1 MRFVPL
7 MFVAFLLSVVA
18 VPPAQSQPNW
28 ASGDMITETEL
39 VSDMQVVTPGQNFH
53 VALHQIMPEGW
64 HTYWRNPGD
73 AGLPARIVWELP
85 DGVSAGEI
93 IWPAPHALPLGPIM
107 DYGYEDEVFFP
118 VPFQVSEDFSGSNLS
133 IRADVS
139 WLVCEDICIPEE
151 GVFELTLAVG
161 SESQE
166 HPDNVWNIRAALD
179 AEPKLDAEAGAT
191 LDLSGEN
198 LVLSVSGGQL
208 LAPDMEWR
216 NLTFFP
222 FDQGLIKH
230 AAPQMVMSGEMAEIL
245 LVLSPGYLLE
255 HGVTKNYGGVLN
267 FDREVAGG
275 WVASTLAIEAVPG
288 DGSVNIPNSL
298 RGMDGVEAGSVSLV
312 MLLLLALGGGLI
324 LNLMPCVF
332 PVLSIKILKV
342 VEVAHEHPNRVRR
355 HGLYF
360 LIGVVLSFV
369 FLAGLLVLLREFGL
383 PLGWGF
389 QLQVPIVVAA
399 LALLLFAIGLNLLGL
414 FEIGTSIQGVGGSL
428 AAQKGGRG
436 AFFTGILAVVVAA
449 PCVGPLA
456 AGALGVALTQ
466 PASVVLLVSA
476 AMGLGLALPFL
487 TLSVFPS
494 LLRFV
499 PKPGAWMDIFKQ
511 ALAFPMFASAL
522 WMVWV
527 LSVQSGSQ
535 GVLFIGISLLAFSM
549 AIWALRLKSVV
560 WLLIAV
566 TAFIISALSLVMIA
580 RLPAAASTQTLS
592 QGEEAWSEER
602 VAALRASGQPV
613 FIDVTAAWCVTCQIN
628 KLTVLDTEIVRD
640 AFEAYDVVHLK
651 ADWTNRNDEI
661 ADLIARHGAAG
672 VPLYLLFPANG
683 DAARIL
689 PSMLTQGGVIEALAD
704 AAG

>member
-1 MRFVPL
+1 MRSVTMMFAAFV
-7 MFVAFLLSVVA
+7 LSVLA
-18 VPPAQSQPNW
+18 ALPSQAQPNW
-28 ASGDMITETEL
+28 AAGETISETKL
-39 VSDMQVVTPGQNFH
+39 ISDMRVVTPGQDFH
-53 VALHQIMPEGW
+53 VGMHQIMPEGW

-73 AGLPARIVWELP
+73 AGLPAQIDWHLP
-85 DGVSAGEI
+85 EGVTAGEI

-107 DYGYEDEVFFP
+107 DYGYDGELVLP
-118 VPFQVSEDFSGSNLS
+118 VPFHISPDYSGSELS
-133 IRADVS
+133 ISADIS
-139 WLVCEDICIPEE
+139 WLVCEEICIPEE
-151 GVFELTLAVG
+151 GSFELVLGVG
-161 SESQE
+161 PDSQE
-166 HPDNVWNIRAALD
+166 HSDDVWQIRSALIS
-179 AEPKLDAEAGAT
+179 EPKLDEDAQAT
-191 LDLSGEN
+191 LDLSGDD
-198 LVLSVSGGQL
+198 LVLTISGGTL
-208 LAPDMEWR
+208 LAEDMEWR
-216 NLTFFP
+216 NLAFFP
-222 FDQGLIKH
+222 YDQGLIEH
-230 AAPQMVMSGEMAEIL
+230 AAPQTVLSGDMADVL
-245 LVLSPGYLLE
+245 LVLTPGYLLNQ
-255 HGVTKNYGGVLN
+255 GVARNYGGVLS
-267 FDREVAGG
+267 FDLETAGD
-275 WVASTLAIEAVPG
+275 WVPSTIAIDAMPG
-288 DGSVNIPNSL
+288 DGTIEIPSISDFA
-298 RGMDGVEAGSVSLV
+298 GEAQVGGQGLLV
-312 MLLLLALGGGLI
+312 LLALALGGGLI

-399 LALLLFAIGLNLLGL
+399 LALLLFAIGLNLLGM

-466 PASVVLLVSA
+466 PAEVVLLVSA
-476 AMGLGLALPFL
+476 FMGLGLAIPFL
-487 TLSVFPS
+487 VLSLFPA
-494 LLRFV
+494 LLQFV
-499 PKPGAWMDIFKQ
+499 PKPGAWMETFKQ
-511 ALAFPMFASAL
+511 ALAFPMFASAV
-522 WMVWV
+522 WMIWV
-527 LSVQSGSQ
+527 LTVQSGSQ
-535 GVLFIGISLLAFSM
+535 GMLYIGISILAFSL
-549 AIWALRLKSVV
+549 AIWALRLKSVA
-560 WLLIAV
+560 WLLIAIL
-566 TAFIISALSLVMIA
+566 AFAISAFSLVLIA

-628 KLTVLDTEIVRD
+628 KLTVLDDPNVMT
-640 AFEAYDVVHLK
+640 AFETYGVARLK

-661 ADLIARHGAAG
+661 AELISRHDAAG

-683 DAARIL
+683 GDAQVL
-689 PSMLTQGGVIEALAD
+689 PSMLTKDGLIQSLAEASR
-704 AAG
+704 